1 MVSTHYTHSMSGP
14 GLSLFARER
23 YETIMGLNGTR
34 RLVRFGVNGIA
45 TFFVQIGL
53 LVLLKSAGVNGV
65 VANAIALTVA
75 VQFNFLLSEI
85 FVWSDRRLLTVMGR
99 EMAQRWVTFHGC
111 IALSLVLNFGAFIVA
126 RLFMPDVPAAVIG
139 VGASTLL
146 KFLSLD
152 RLAFRGPA

>member
-1 MVSTHYTHSMSGP
+1 MELGP

-23 YETIMGLNGTR
+23 YETLIGLNGTW
-34 RLVRFGVNGIA
+34 RLVRFGVNGVV
-45 TFFVQIGL
+45 TFFLQIGIL
-53 LVLLKSAGVNGV
+53 ILLKSEGLSGV
-65 VANAIALTVA
+65 VANAIGLAVA

-99 EMAQRWVTFHGC
+99 EMAQRWLTFHGC
-111 IALSLVLNFGAFIVA
+111 IAMSLVLNFGAFVIA
-126 RLFMPDVPAAVIG
+126 QLFMPDVPAAILG
-139 VGASTLL
+139 VAASTLV